1 MMRVYDDIAL
11 FVLNQTWTQD
21 TLNEIIAT
29 FHVIALHISDANFV
43 NKLRSFYDSSLIYV
57 S

>member
-21 TLNEIIAT
+21 TLNEIIA
-29 FHVIALHISDANFV
+29 NFV